1 MFTGLGEIK
10 QPCFRSPSDWIL
22 VRFSFICDFA
32 REDLSCFL
40 EHFVVEWDQQR
51 TEDEQ
56 AGKSVVGIMVG
67 KSGVAVVCLGWLAM

>member
-1 MFTGLGEIK
+1 M
-10 QPCFRSPSDWIL
+10 
-22 VRFSFICDFA
+22 RFSFICDFA

-67 KSGVAVVCLGWLAM
+67 KSGVAVVCLG